1 MQIKSTNTK
10 SFIQTFNQNLKA
22 QNKENSKMFSNLSGK
37 LENAKS
43 SYFAAL
49 ASGDQAKIAQ
59 TQDKYQSYTLAM
71 RAAME
76 FMSNQFQMMMS
87 IVNKLRLNS

>member
-1 MQIKSTNTK
+1 MNIKSINNQ
-10 SFIQTFNQNLKA
+10 SFVKDFNQNLKA
-22 QNKENSKMFSNLSGK
+22 TSKANNKMYSNLSGK
-37 LENAKS
+37 LENAKA
-43 SYFAAL
+43 SYFNAL

-59 TQDKYQSYTLAM
+59 AQDKYQNYTLAM

-76 FMSNQFQMMMS
+76 FLSNQFQMMMS